1 MYCRE
6 IEKQKQKGAKYRVYH
21 RLLSRYVIDVMK
33 KYRNILC
40 FAIALILAAGCCGS
54 ALADNSPSEVDE
66 TVEEAVDEVA
76 LAEAEAEAK
85 AKAEEEAKAEAE
97 KVNEVLDLNEND
109 EESAEKENKPSDSE
123 MNTPV
128 PRQGISG
135 STLALIVGLVLIVLG
150 GIVIIVSSRKIR
162 KGKAK

>member
-54 ALADNSPSEVDE
+54 ALADNSPSALDE

-85 AKAEEEAKAEAE
+85 AKAEAEAKAEA
-97 KVNEVLDLNEND
+97 
-109 EESAEKENKPSDSE
+109 
-123 MNTPV
+123 
-128 PRQGISG
+128 
-135 STLALIVGLVLIVLG
+135 
-150 GIVIIVSSRKIR
+150 
-162 KGKAK
+162 

>member
-54 ALADNSPSEVDE
+54 ALADNSPSALDE
-66 TVEEAVDEVA
+66 PVEEAVDEVA
-76 LAEAEAEAK
+76 LAE
-85 AKAEEEAKAEAE
+85 AEAE

-109 EESAEKENKPSDSE
+109 EKSAEKENKPSDSE